1 MLMRTTRIIN
11 KLSGSQRN
19 IVKEARLAGKNNF
32 SGRGKGMRMDDGRG
46 ENDENSLYMP
56 MYEVMEK

>member
-1 MLMRTTRIIN
+1 MLMRTTRIIS

-19 IVKEARLAGKNNF
+19 IVKEVRLAVKNNIG
-32 SGRGKGMRMDDGRG
+32 GRGNKRRMDDGRG

-56 MYEVMEK
+56 MYKVMEE